1 MAAEFG
7 AGIRAS
13 SCQMHTNRR
22 GPRPQTLRVTVVD
35 FSACCWAINLVRVC
49 ENEVSKATR
58 RETKHH
64 MIVALGSIIIYAR
77 DM

>member
-1 MAAEFG
+1 
-7 AGIRAS
+7 
-13 SCQMHTNRR
+13 
-22 GPRPQTLRVTVVD
+22 VTVVD